1 MKSPPT
7 TFGLLHL
14 PTKRFARFDS
24 VDRTVFHRL
33 RPDLLQ
39 ATYRDEE
46 DELSDRARFYE
57 ADYLSTVLKVLA
69 ARPNKFQYEEIDD
82 GYGRLVIYDDLS
94 QFSPVAFVRC
104 ASRLH
109 GTGDYIVCETKVQLV
124 TNVADCDTSYD
135 RLSYDLADIPAEP
148 GALS

>member
-7 TFGLLHL
+7 TFGLLHI

-33 RPDLLQ
+33 KPGLLQ
-39 ATYRDEE
+39 TIYRDEE

-69 ARPNKFQYEEIDD
+69 AEPNRFGYREIDD
-82 GYGRLVIYDDLS
+82 GYGRLVINDDLS
-94 QFSPVAFVRC
+94 QFSPIAFVRR

-109 GTGDYIVCETKVQLV
+109 GTGDYMVGETKVQLV
-124 TNVADCDTSYD
+124 INVADCDTSYD
-135 RLSYDLADIPAEP
+135 RLSYDLADIPTEP
-148 GALS
+148 GVLA